1 MASKQLMRA
10 FLNKD
15 DGLASVMVY
24 VTDYGDKCGSIE
36 VTIRD
41 CVHTVTLHQ
50 SINSKR
56 EAKAATYKFNKLI
69 DACNV
74 ALEAIASMEAKK

>member
-10 FLNKD
+10 FLNKY
-15 DGLASVMVY
+15 DGLESVMVD
-24 VTDYGDKCGSIE
+24 VTDYGDYRGSIE

-50 SINSKR
+50 TIDSR
-56 EAKAATYKFNKLI
+56 RDAKAATYKFNKLI

-74 ALEAIASMEAKK
+74 ALEAIASIGEKK

>member
-24 VTDYGDKCGSIE
+24 LGDYGDNLGCIE
-36 VTIRD
+36 MTIRD
-41 CVHTVTLHQ
+41 CTKTIMLHQ
-50 SINSKR
+50 TIDSR
-56 EAKAATYKFNKLI
+56 RDAKAATYKFNKLI

-74 ALEAIASMEAKK
+74 ALEAIASMGEKK

>member
-24 VTDYGDKCGSIE
+24 ATDYGDNSGSIE

-56 EAKAATYKFNKLI
+56 DAKAATYKFNKLI

-74 ALEAIASMEAKK
+74 ALEAIASMWEKK